1 MEGGGRPIAVRGFKA
16 ATAVFNRSYL
26 DPIYCREGG
35 QPISGYIRGIGM
47 KLLRPISG
55 LFLLVLNA
63 AAGDVTGHAFVTKR
77 LTKKT
82 LSPIVYNLRGTAAP
96 LAPAESGAV
105 NEFDRMVVI
114 LEGAE
119 ARPQA
124 PVAAMLNQQGSRFD
138 PELIVVPV
146 GSTVQFPNSDP
157 IFHNV
162 FSLSKARKFDLGYYP
177 QGQSRTVKFNSPGV
191 VQVYCHIHANMYA
204 AIVVTGSPWFAK
216 PSADGSFAFS
226 NVPAGRYRL
235 TAWHKIA
242 GYHKVDVVVPEAGS
256 MDVNISVPVDT
267 EP

>member
-1 MEGGGRPIAVRGFKA
+1 
-16 ATAVFNRSYL
+16 
-26 DPIYCREGG
+26 
-35 QPISGYIRGIGM
+35 M

-55 LFLLVLNA
+55 LLLLALNA
-63 AAGDVTGHAFVTKR
+63 AAGDVTGHAVVTKR
-77 LTKKT
+77 LTKKA

-96 LAPAESGAV
+96 VAPPEGAGASV
-105 NEFDRMVVI
+105 NEFDRMVVM
-114 LEGAE
+114 LEGAN
-119 ARPQA
+119 ARPLP
-124 PVAAMLNQQGSRFD
+124 PVTAVLNQQGSRFD

-162 FSLSKARKFDLGYYP
+162 FSLSKAREFDLGYYP
-177 QGQSRTVKFNSPGV
+177 QGQSRTVKFTSAGV

-204 AIVVTGSPWFAK
+204 AIVVTGSPWYAK
-216 PSADGSFAFS
+216 PSADGNFAFS

-256 MDVNISVPVDT
+256 VDVNISVPVDT